1 MRRSKA
7 GTEPKCTCVA
17 CTHGTAAVPP
27 SCRLAVWVGV
37 KLTAL
42 AGLGTGASCAC
53 KVNSGCTPKAD
64 KSRLTTLVI
73 CRGRSPSSIRH
84 PGYHVGY
91 GLACVRGRKKPP
103 LRQLLLPVITGWLAG
118 WLGE

>member
-1 MRRSKA
+1 MRRSRA
-7 GTEPKCTCVA
+7 GTGQNCTCIA
-17 CTHGTAAVPP
+17 CTRGTAAVPP
-27 SCRLAVWVGV
+27 SSRMAAWVGV
-37 KLTAL
+37 ELTAL
-42 AGLGTGASCAC
+42 AELGTGASCAC

-73 CRGRSPSSIRH
+73 CRGRSSSSIRH
-84 PGYHVGY
+84 PGSHVGY

-103 LRQLLLPVITGWLAG
+103 LRQLLLAVVTG